1 MKVGRMVMTILV
13 TLPIATTLS
22 AQTTVAGA
30 AAGRVFVDGAV
41 MADYDQTDFEPSGP
55 ALAAGFGIGARLWQ
69 RYSLRFEFD
78 SPGEHLDLEQLDW
91 LEHRVVSSTTS
102 YAFLLGRHFRR
113 QSRTQFVALAGVTAL
128 THRTHFTG
136 FINLTPRDGTPPTH
150 TVFDDRDVEQ
160 WVALTLGVEM
170 PLVITR
176 HVRLVPEV
184 RTHQV
189 ANAELGEIF
198 PSGKSVL
205 RPRLALRW
213 QF

>member
-1 MKVGRMVMTILV
+1 MKSRAIGPAVLVILSV
-13 TLPIATTLS
+13 ATALG
-22 AQTTVAGA
+22 AQTPAADA
-30 AAGRVFVDGAV
+30 AAGRMFVDGAV
-41 MADYDQTDFEPSGP
+41 MADFDQTDFETPGP

-78 SPGEHLDLEQLDW
+78 SPGDHLDLEQLDW
-91 LEHRVVSSTTS
+91 LEHRFVSRTTA

-113 QSRTQFVALAGVTAL
+113 QSRIEIVAIAGVTAL

-136 FINLTPRDGTPPTH
+136 FINLTPRDGTAPTH

-160 WVALTLGVEM
+160 WVALTFGVET
-170 PLVITR
+170 PIVIAR
-176 HVRLVPEV
+176 HLRLVPEF

-189 ANAELGEIF
+189 ANAELGEVF
-198 PSGKSVL
+198 PSGKSIV
-205 RPRLALRW
+205 RPRLAVRW